1 MSTQTMAAGSRSLG
15 RIYTLEA
22 KSELLKLLRL
32 PMYAVPTIAFPMV
45 FYLLFG
51 VAMGGRSAG
60 GVSYATYLM
69 VSYGA
74 FGVVGAS
81 LFGFGVGLAVERGQG
96 WMLFKR
102 ATPMP
107 PLVHLAG
114 RLTVCL
120 LFSAAVVLGLFA
132 LGAALAG
139 VRLPAAAWLTLVPVL
154 LSGAL
159 AFGAFGLAIGYWVG
173 PNSAPAV
180 VNVIYLPVAFASGM
194 WFPIQAMPR
203 FVQELA
209 PFLPSYHYTQL
220 ALKVIGADLGGAVA
234 THVAALV
241 GFTVVSLFL
250 ARAGFR
256 RDEGRTFG

>member
-1 MSTQTMAAGSRSLG
+1 MSTQTMSTGSRSMS

-32 PMYAVPTIAFPMV
+32 PMYAVPTVAFPMV

-51 VAMGGRSAG
+51 VAMGGRSTGA
-60 GVSYATYLM
+60 VSYATYLM
-69 VSYGA
+69 VSYSA

-107 PLVHLAG
+107 PLLHLAG

-139 VRLPAAAWLTLVPVL
+139 VRLPLATWLTLLPVL

-159 AFGAFGLAIGYWVG
+159 AFGAFGLAIGYWAG
-173 PNSAPAV
+173 PNSAPAL
-180 VNVIYLPVAFASGM
+180 VNIIYLPVAFASGM
-194 WFPIQAMPR
+194 WFPIQALPR

-209 PFLPSYHYTQL
+209 PFLPPYHYTQL
-220 ALKVIGADLGGAVA
+220 ALKVIGADLGGSMAG
-234 THVAALV
+234 HVAALA
-241 GFTVVSLFL
+241 GFTALSLFL
-250 ARAGFR
+250 AWAGFR